1 MSKNIGNGPLSQPSQ
16 SSIDGFRLRALLIAG
31 LVIFICAAVAWPLR
45 LALAVEF
52 VLIHNAKTGTNSVTK
67 SELKDMAIGRKK
79 AWPSGAPVQ
88 LVLQSVGTPEMKWFA
103 LYAAGISDDTLAS
116 KMKQEVFKGELRRP
130 INVSSDKSCLSAVA
144 NDPGAVGVVSAETAK
159 SLPDGVAVLAVQ

>member
-1 MSKNIGNGPLSQPSQ
+1 MSNNIGNGRLSQPSNVR
-16 SSIDGFRLRALLIAG
+16 FRVRAVLGAG
-31 LVIFICAAVAWPLR
+31 LVVFVFAAVAWPLR

-52 VLIHNAKTGTNSVTK
+52 VLIHNAKTGTNSVSKT
-67 SELKDMAIGRKK
+67 ELKDMAIGRKK

-88 LVLQSVGTPEMKWFA
+88 LVLEPVGAPEMKWFA
-103 LYAAGISDDTLAS
+103 LYAAGISDDTLAA

-130 INVSSDKSCLSAVA
+130 ISVTSDKSCVNAVA
-144 NDPGAVGVVSAETAK
+144 NDPGAIGVVSAETAK

>member
-1 MSKNIGNGPLSQPSQ
+1 MSKNIGNGRLSRPS
-16 SSIDGFRLRALLIAG
+16 ITGPRPRTVLAAG
-31 LVIFICAAVAWPLR
+31 LVAFVCVAVAWPLR
-45 LALAVEF
+45 LARAVEF
-52 VLIHNAKTGTNSVTK
+52 VLIHNAKTGTASVSK

-88 LVLQSVGTPEMKWFA
+88 LVLEGVGAPEMKWFA
-103 LYAAGISDDTLAS
+103 LFSAGIGDDTLAA

-130 INVSSDKSCLSAVA
+130 ITVTSDKSCVNAVA

-159 SLPDGVAVLAVQ
+159 SLPDGVTVLAVQ